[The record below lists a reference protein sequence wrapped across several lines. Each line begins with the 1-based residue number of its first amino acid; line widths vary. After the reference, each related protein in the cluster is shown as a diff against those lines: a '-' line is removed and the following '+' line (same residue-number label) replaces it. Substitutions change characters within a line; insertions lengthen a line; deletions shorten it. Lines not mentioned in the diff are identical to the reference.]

1 MQYFT
6 GLNKNMILS
15 ALVPLTTTFRG
26 IILQEE
32 MLMSKVRVTEGM
44 KVTSN

>member
-1 MQYFT
+1 
-6 GLNKNMILS
+6 MILS

-26 IILQEE
+26 FILLEE
-32 MLMSKVRVTEGM
+32 MLMTRVRVTEGM